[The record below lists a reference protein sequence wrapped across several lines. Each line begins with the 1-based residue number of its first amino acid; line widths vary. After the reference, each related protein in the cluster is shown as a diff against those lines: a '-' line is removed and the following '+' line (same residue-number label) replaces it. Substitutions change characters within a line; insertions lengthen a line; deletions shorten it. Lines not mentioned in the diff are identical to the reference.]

1 MPNATASLIVLGA
14 YLFAGAMPY
23 GGAAAAFQAITPN
36 RMRGQ
41 VSAIHLFALNLAGIG
56 LGPTL
61 VASVSQHAFGG
72 DHGISAVMATDVAIA
87 AASSALIMALTLKP
101 YRRVLANAVNPSAT

>member
-41 VSAIHLFALNLAGIG
+41 V
-56 LGPTL
+56 
-61 VASVSQHAFGG
+61 
-72 DHGISAVMATDVAIA
+72 
-87 AASSALIMALTLKP
+87 
-101 YRRVLANAVNPSAT
+101 